1 MIAGLKSPPEM
12 WPIATTMTPIARP
25 FASAASV
32 ADVDERGCAA
42 ADEDE
47 REGAD
52 ELGNAAPEI
61 VTVEHVREATA
72 RLGRTRRRPRS

>member
-1 MIAGLKSPPEM
+1 MIAGLKRPPEM

-32 ADVDERGCAA
+32 VACDERGCAA
-42 ADEDE
+42 ADEDQ

-52 ELGNAAPEI
+52 ELGNSAPEI
-61 VTVEHVREATA
+61 VTVEHVREAKG
-72 RLGRTRRRPRS
+72 RLGRTRPAL